1 MPFAATMFSGMQL
14 ILPSAGQVEKGV
26 YRDIPVEK
34 VVEVEKVGTDPDRVV
49 PCLLCAV
56 RLSKENLQILPVV
69 MSRAWPDG
77 ICREFGVCIV

>member
-1 MPFAATMFSGMQL
+1 M
-14 ILPSAGQVEKGV
+14 LPSAGQVEKVV

-49 PCLLCAV
+49 PYLLCAV
-56 RLSKENLQILPVV
+56 LLSKENLQILPVV
-69 MSRAWPDG
+69 MSRAWPDR